1 MSLLSHHCCTEGDSS
16 ADLSLISMQWWK
28 PIARSAS
35 GDCGWV
41 AIIVL
46 EDSEQWR
53 HLNAGSSRK
62 LQPWGVSECASLLRK
77 RGLSSRKTHE
87 VSWWNSTSSLLCGYY
102 QHLNEKGKIVI
113 ANSPVWGRVAG
124 CSSEQWCRNQG
135 LFSLF
140 NDELTVLP
148 CARDLSWPLTCK
160 AWVKKDFDGVHD
172 RRWGQSLL
180 LA

>member
-77 RGLSSRKTHE
+77 RGLSSHKTHE
-87 VSWWNSTSSLLCGYY
+87 VSWWKSTSSLLCGYY

-113 ANSPVWGRVAG
+113 ANSPVWGRVGGVQLWAVMQK
-124 CSSEQWCRNQG
+124 SRVIFLVQWWTHSVTLCKR
-135 LFSLF
+135 L
-140 NDELTVLP
+140 ELTS
-148 CARDLSWPLTCK
+148 DLQSMGWK
-160 AWVKKDFDGVHD
+160 GFW
-172 RRWGQSLL
+172 WGPW
-180 LA
+180 